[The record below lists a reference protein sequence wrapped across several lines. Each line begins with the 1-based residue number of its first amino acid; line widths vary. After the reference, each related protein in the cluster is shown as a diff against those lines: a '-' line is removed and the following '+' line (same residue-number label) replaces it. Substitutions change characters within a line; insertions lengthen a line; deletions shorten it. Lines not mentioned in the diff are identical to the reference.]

1 MGIRKLWGLSWIVAI
16 CFGVLTP
23 ASSGENIQDQPA
35 HREKRQIS
43 FGSAPSWSSPSAPY
57 YHRPAPPSG
66 SPRYQSPWG
75 GAVRFGGGG
84 GQRFGGGGF
93 GGRGAGG
100 GGGGGRAGGWGWP
113 GEFEPSGRHGRT
125 ADGPL
130 LAREEDVGGGIGP
143 APGSGAAVE
152 SGRLLSSDSIATIS
166 ETLGA
171 INTVGRYL
179 VNMTRSGDTSV
190 IYSPPPTPTEDL
202 PAAIYTISKN
212 VLGRNVTDT
221 IAPFV
226 RSAIP
231 TLGKVVVPPP
241 TSSSTAYQQYQT
253 VSSGGSISANSHLPR
268 PCKTP
273 DGRAGNCDDLSDC
286 PQLLLDFAGL
296 RESICFKSLFSPGV
310 CCPRPGAERPVT
322 TTTTT
327 TTRRPVILATAPT
340 TTRRPPVTNP
350 PAPISPQIYGPED
363 ANGLEDCGL
372 TYGMSSFRIVGGSE
386 ALPGRWPW
394 VAAIFLHGP
403 RRTEFWCGGTL
414 VGRRHVLTAAHC
426 TRDTRQRPFNAKQFT
441 VRLGDLDLKRDD
453 EPSAPETF
461 GVIEVR
467 AHPRFSR
474 VGFYND
480 IAVLVLDRV
489 VGGNALRR
497 NGEAGG
503 SEEEEAD
510 NEARRAAKGEDDYG
524 EAQEEEAVE
533 ALVRQVGL
541 EETATSGA
549 IRFAEDD
556 PKAYPYDFEDSEE
569 QDLAHGE
576 RERLRRYGA
585 SVGERQDLGWRPMRA
600 FRRARKFW
608 PDDRED
614 TEQPASSGIKFKRHA
629 QKDEETKSSEGSS
642 TTTSPLSSR
651 LEVLADAPS
660 PGTSRQGRQDSS
672 ASLNNS
678 TQANNTS
685 QGRGN
690 RYGEVAFELSVG
702 TGTDTVVFSRALR
715 IRPKSLN
722 GTQARGRSLS
732 STNTT
737 SASRRKRE
745 ASEEEEEL
753 PQKFGSPYNGYL
765 TLRPSKASL
774 GKESNGRKAKS
785 MDSKKEVEELRKVL
799 LAEESGEKV
808 VEDPFNSF
816 RDEKP
821 AGEASKSSESRES
834 EEEGKEVESESS
846 EEVATKEERIDR
858 VARMFRGDEDPSL
871 AGRNRRRAGI
881 RGEGRGVSARRWSR
895 YIAPICL
902 PSARF
907 KDETFVGERPTVVGW
922 GTTYYGGKESTVQRQ
937 VDLPVWRNED
947 CNRAYFQPITGA
959 FICAG
964 LSEGGKDACQG
975 DSGGP
980 LMLKKGGRWIQIGV
994 VSFGNK
1000 CGEAG
1005 YPGVY
1010 TRVTHYLDWIKQNT
1024 AD

>member
-1 MGIRKLWGLSWIVAI
+1 MEAAGAEGDE
-16 CFGVLTP
+16 GVP
-23 ASSGENIQDQPA
+23 AS
-35 HREKRQIS
+35 
-43 FGSAPSWSSPSAPY
+43 
-57 YHRPAPPSG
+57 
-66 SPRYQSPWG
+66 
-75 GAVRFGGGG
+75 
-84 GQRFGGGGF
+84 
-93 GGRGAGG
+93 
-100 GGGGGRAGGWGWP
+100 
-113 GEFEPSGRHGRT
+113 
-125 ADGPL
+125 
-130 LAREEDVGGGIGP
+130 
-143 APGSGAAVE
+143 E

-179 VNMTRSGDTSV
+179 VNMTRGGDTSV
-190 IYSPPPTPTEDL
+190 IYSQPPTPTEDL

-226 RSAIP
+226 RGAIP
-231 TLGKVVVPPP
+231 TLGKVVVPP
-241 TSSSTAYQQYQT
+241 TSSTPYQHYQQYQT
-253 VSSGGSISANSHLPR
+253 AGSGSTGSISHLPR

-273 DGRAGNCDDLSDC
+273 DGRSGNCDDLSDC

-310 CCPRPGAERPVT
+310 CCPRPGAERPIT

-327 TTRRPVILATAPT
+327 TTRRPVILTAATT

-350 PAPISPQIYGPED
+350 PPPSSPQIYGPED
-363 ANGLEDCGL
+363 AAGLEDCGL

-426 TRDTRQRPFNAKQFT
+426 TRDTRQRPFNARQFT

-461 GVIEVR
+461 GVTEVR

-497 NGEAGG
+497 DGESASGEAR
-503 SEEEEAD
+503 EDEAD
-510 NEARRAAKGEDDYG
+510 NEARRGNAGVDEEYG
-524 EAQEEEAVE
+524 EKAIE
-533 ALVRQVGL
+533 ALVQPEGL
-541 EETATSGA
+541 EETATTGA
-549 IRFAEDD
+549 IRFVEDD
-556 PKAYPYDFEDSEE
+556 PKAFPFGFEDSEE
-569 QDLAHGE
+569 QDLDQGE
-576 RERLRRYGA
+576 RERLRRYGTSA
-585 SVGERQDLGWRPMRA
+585 GIQEDLGWRPMGS
-600 FRRARKFW
+600 FRRARTFW
-608 PDDRED
+608 PED
-614 TEQPASSGIKFKRHA
+614 GVNGGQPVSSGIKFKRQTQTEA
-629 QKDEETKSSEGSS
+629 AKDEEASS
-642 TTTSPLSSR
+642 TTMRPLSSR

-660 PGTSRQGRQDSS
+660 PGSNRQGRQEISTGAS
-672 ASLNNS
+672 ATPVASNS
-678 TQANNTS
+678 T
-685 QGRGN
+685 RGN

-702 TGTDTVVFSRALR
+702 TGTDTVVISRALR
-715 IRPKSLN
+715 IRPKAAN
-722 GTQARGRSLS
+722 GTLARGRSLS
-732 STNTT
+732 STNET
-737 SASRRKRE
+737 SAARSKRE
-745 ASEEEEEL
+745 TSDDGEAYQS
-753 PQKFGSPYNGYL
+753 FGSPYNEYL
-765 TLRPSKASL
+765 TLRSSKEAT
-774 GKESNGRKAKS
+774 GKIFRGRKAKS
-785 MDSKKEVEELRKVL
+785 MDVKKETDDVRKASVDVSLEVDGADLFASFKEEGVEEESTETS
-799 LAEESGEKV
+799 AESGET
-808 VEDPFNSF
+808 
-816 RDEKP
+816 
-821 AGEASKSSESRES
+821 
-834 EEEGKEVESESS
+834 
-846 EEVATKEERIDR
+846 EEVQDDTTDGTSKAERIDR
-858 VARMFRGDEDPSL
+858 VGRMFGGDDDPFS

-907 KDETFVGERPTVVGW
+907 RDETFVGERPTVVGW
-922 GTTYYGGKESTVQRQ
+922 GTTYYGGKESTIQRQ